1 MAETIRGLNIVIGSD
16 TVGLNKALGEVD
28 KSARSIQSELRQV
41 EKLLKFDPKNTELLS
56 QKQKLLADAVATT
69 KTRLDAL
76 KEAQSQVNDQFARGE
91 ISEGKYRAF
100 QREIAK
106 TEQELKKLE
115 DRARSAGV
123 NLEKLGK
130 TLSKTGSALTKG
142 VTLPLL
148 AAGAAVGKVSIDFE
162 TAFAGVRKTVD
173 ATEDQ
178 FAELERGIRLMAKEI
193 PVAATEIAGIAEA
206 AGQLGIETKSILSF
220 TRTMADLGVT
230 TNMSAQDAASALAR
244 LANITQMS
252 QGQFDRLGSA
262 IVALGNNLATTES
275 EIVDMALRVAGAGAQ
290 VGMTEAQ
297 ILAFAAALSSVG
309 IAADAGGSAI
319 SKVMVNIASEVAKG
333 GEKLNTFAS
342 VAGMTAEEFS
352 RAWREDAAAA
362 LAEFIEALG
371 HMSRSGQNV
380 FGVLEQLGMTETRV
394 RDAMLRAAGAG
405 DLLRRSIDLS
415 TRAWEENNAL
425 AREAEQRYTTAA
437 SKLQTLWNKVKDV
450 GLSLGEGL
458 VPALTDAV
466 DAVEPLINAISK
478 MAAGFAELDKG
489 TQRWILITAGIAA
502 GIGPGLTAVGKAIK
516 LYRRLSSWAA
526 RAAAGTTALGTA
538 SATATPLVSALGS
551 AVQFLLG
558 PWGLIIGAGAL
569 ALAIANVGDKSRD
582 ATNELRQAE
591 HQAKMAANAY
601 EGDLAPAMNEVAEAA
616 DGATEAVRRF
626 DEQIAAAQRQGLG
639 VGQRRA
645 KDAKGLADALA
656 AARKAA
662 EKPHTPG
669 GGKTW
674 LEQLQEHLHYLS
686 LDADIA
692 EGKLGLL
699 RGAVTG
705 SAADNELLTQELEY
719 QRERLAAH
727 ARVVDALT
735 EALDR
740 MRREQGENSREAKEL
755 TLQLLQAQ
763 KAYQDIQ
770 REIDE
775 TNKRLKESSKVTKT
789 AAEHYLGLYIQR
801 QVAAGAMIES
811 AVTEKLAN
819 LPGTV
824 RVAPTT
830 SMLPTAAPPPAQPPT
845 PPLASAPITIQETV
859 NIYGDASREDVEK
872 ALDDSASKLVTK
884 LRLAAP
890 GVTP

>member
-41 EKLLKFDPKNTELLS
+41 EKLLKFDPSNTELIS

-69 KTRLDAL
+69 KTRLDTL
-76 KEAQSQVNDQFARGE
+76 REAQAQVNDQFARGE

-106 TEQELKKLE
+106 TEQELKRLE
-115 DRARSAGV
+115 GRAKTAGV
-123 NLEKLGK
+123 SLEQIAKSTERAAQRFNALGN
-130 TLSKTGSALTKG
+130 TLLRTVAAP
-142 VTLPLL
+142 VL
-148 AAGAAVGKVSIDFE
+148 AAGAAAFKLGSDTAEALNKVEVAFGDASRTVSAWSKTTLDAYGLAGGTALDMAALFGDMATSMGFSQSKAAEMSTTLVGLAADLASFKNIGIDQAQTALKAIFTGE
-162 TAFAGVRKTVD
+162 TESLKNLGIVMTQANLQAYALGQGINKTVQEMTQAEQVSLRYSYVMD
-173 ATEDQ
+173 MTKNAQGD
-178 FAELERGIRLMAKEI
+178 FARTSDGAANSMRVFQESVKELGAEFGENLI
-193 PVAATEIAGIAEA
+193 PIITPLIKDVTEIIKK
-206 AGQLGIETKSILSF
+206 LG
-220 TRTMADLGVT
+220 DLDDGT
-230 TNMSAQDAASALAR
+230 QD
-244 LANITQMS
+244 NIIT
-252 QGQFDRLGSA
+252 LGKWA
-262 IVALGNNLATTES
+262 
-275 EIVDMALRVAGAGAQ
+275 
-290 VGMTEAQ
+290 VG
-297 ILAFAAALSSVG
+297 
-309 IAADAGGSAI
+309 
-319 SKVMVNIASEVAKG
+319 
-333 GEKLNTFAS
+333 AS
-342 VAGMTAEEFS
+342 VAVKGIGLLSSGVGALIRKYQQATT
-352 RAWREDAAAA
+352 WAAK
-362 LAEFIEALG
+362 
-371 HMSRSGQNV
+371 
-380 FGVLEQLGMTETRV
+380 
-394 RDAMLRAAGAG
+394 
-405 DLLRRSIDLS
+405 
-415 TRAWEENNAL
+415 
-425 AREAEQRYTTAA
+425 TAA
-437 SKLQTLWNKVKDV
+437 STATL
-450 GLSLGEGL
+450 GAS
-458 VPALTDAV
+458 
-466 DAVEPLINAISK
+466 
-478 MAAGFAELDKG
+478 AA
-489 TQRWILITAGIAA
+489 
-502 GIGPGLTAVGKAIK
+502 
-516 LYRRLSSWAA
+516 
-526 RAAAGTTALGTA
+526 TTATA
-538 SATATPLVSALGS
+538 MGLLAKATS
-551 AVQFLLG
+551 FLLG
-558 PWGLIIGAGAL
+558 PWGLLIAGGAAL
-569 ALAIANVGDKSRD
+569 VGVLASMGDKEYD
-582 ATNELRQAE
+582 ARLKTQDLQRE
-591 HQAKMAANAY
+591 AY
-601 EGDLAPAMNEVAEAA
+601 VLAGTLEGDLSPAIHHVAQAADEAAEAMQ
-616 DGATEAVRRF
+616 RF
-626 DEQIAAAQRQGLG
+626 DESTIRGPLAIGA
-639 VGQRRA
+639 RRA

-674 LEQLQEHLHYLS
+674 LEQLQEHLRYLS

-692 EGKLGLL
+692 ERKMDLL
-699 RGAVTG
+699 RGTVTG
-705 SAADNELLTQELEY
+705 STTDNEILTQELGY

-801 QVAAGAMIES
+801 QVAAGGLIEWE
-811 AVTEKLAN
+811 VTEKLAN

-824 RVAPTT
+824 RVPPTT

>member
-1 MAETIRGLNIVIGSD
+1 MAETIRGLNVVIGSD

-76 KEAQSQVNDQFARGE
+76 KEAQSQVNEQFQRGE

-106 TEQELKKLE
+106 TEQELKRLE
-115 DRARSAGV
+115 GRAKTAGV
-123 NLEKLGK
+123 SLEQIAKATERAAQRFNALGN
-130 TLSKTGSALTKG
+130 TLLRTVAA
-142 VTLPLL
+142 PLL
-148 AAGAAVGKVSIDFE
+148 ALGGAAYKMASDTEEAVNKVEVAFGDASRSVKAWAKTTLDSYGLAE
-162 TAFAGVRKTVD
+162 GTALD
-173 ATEDQ
+173 
-178 FAELERGIRLMAKEI
+178 
-193 PVAATEIAGIAEA
+193 
-206 AGQLGIETKSILSF
+206 
-220 TRTMADLGVT
+220 
-230 TNMSAQDAASALAR
+230 
-244 LANITQMS
+244 
-252 QGQFDRLGSA
+252 
-262 IVALGNNLATTES
+262 
-275 EIVDMALRVAGAGAQ
+275 
-290 VGMTEAQ
+290 
-297 ILAFAAALSSVG
+297 AAALFGDMATAMGFSQTKAAEMSTTLVG
-309 IAADAGGSAI
+309 LAADLASFKNIGIDQAQTALKAIFTGETESLKNLGIVMTQANLQAYALSKGINKTVQEMTQAEQVSLRYSYVMDMTRNAQGDFARTSDGAANSMRVFQESVKELSAEFGENLLPMI
-319 SKVMVNIASEVAKG
+319 TPVIKEVTNLVKTLGDLDEETQNNIITLGKWAIGVSVAVKG
-333 GEKLNTFAS
+333 IGLLSAS
-342 VAGMTAEEFS
+342 VSALVGKYKLATAWAS
-352 RAWREDAAAA
+352 
-362 LAEFIEALG
+362 
-371 HMSRSGQNV
+371 
-380 FGVLEQLGMTETRV
+380 
-394 RDAMLRAAGAG
+394 
-405 DLLRRSIDLS
+405 
-415 TRAWEENNAL
+415 
-425 AREAEQRYTTAA
+425 TTAA
-437 SKLQTLWNKVKDV
+437 STAA
-450 GLSLGEGL
+450 LGSSAG
-458 VPALTDAV
+458 
-466 DAVEPLINAISK
+466 
-478 MAAGFAELDKG
+478 AAA
-489 TQRWILITAGIAA
+489 
-502 GIGPGLTAVGKAIK
+502 TAVGLLAKAT
-516 LYRRLSSWAA
+516 S
-526 RAAAGTTALGTA
+526 
-538 SATATPLVSALGS
+538 
-551 AVQFLLG
+551 FLLG

-601 EGDLAPAMNEVAEAA
+601 EGDLAPAMNEVAQAA

-656 AARKAA
+656 AAKKAS
-662 EKPHTPG
+662 ESPPSTG
-669 GGKTW
+669 TGKTW
-674 LEQLQEHLHYLS
+674 LELVQERLRAFT

-705 SAADNELLTQELEY
+705 SVADNELLTQELEY

-727 ARVVDALT
+727 ARIVDALT

-763 KAYQDIQ
+763 KAYQDVQ

-789 AAEHYLGLYIQR
+789 AAEYYLGLYIQR

-824 RVAPTT
+824 RVPPTT

-859 NIYGDASREDVEK
+859 NIYGDASKEDVEK

>member
-41 EKLLKFDPKNTELLS
+41 EKLLKFDPSNTELIS

-100 QREIAK
+100 QREITK

-206 AGQLGIETKSILSF
+206 AGQLGIETKSVLSF

-333 GEKLNTFAS
+333 GEKLNAFAS

-362 LAEFIEALG
+362 LAEFIEGLG
-371 HMSRSGQNV
+371 RMSRSGQNV

-437 SKLQTLWNKVKDV
+437 SKLETLWNKVKDA
-450 GLSLGEGL
+450 GLSLGQGL

-466 DAVEPLINAISK
+466 DAVEPLINVISK
-478 MAAGFAELDKG
+478 AAAGFAELDKS

-502 GIGPGLTAVGKAIK
+502 GIGPGLTAVGKATD

-558 PWGLIIGAGAL
+558 PWGLLIAGGAAL
-569 ALAIANVGDKSRD
+569 VGVLASMGDKEYD
-582 ATNELRQAE
+582 ARLKTQDLQRE
-591 HQAKMAANAY
+591 AY
-601 EGDLAPAMNEVAEAA
+601 VLAGTLEGDLSPAIHHVAQAADEAAEAMQ
-616 DGATEAVRRF
+616 RF
-626 DEQIAAAQRQGLG
+626 DESTIRGPLAIGA
-639 VGQRRA
+639 RRA

-656 AARKAA
+656 AAR
-662 EKPHTPG
+662 EVVGKPAPPTG

-674 LEQLQEHLHYLS
+674 LEQLQEHLRYLS

-699 RGAVTG
+699 RGTVTG
-705 SAADNELLTQELEY
+705 STTDNEILTQELGY

-801 QVAAGAMIES
+801 QVAAGGLIES
-811 AVTEKLAN
+811 EVTEKLAN

-872 ALDDSASKLVTK
+872 ALDDSTGKFVSK
-884 LRLAAP
+884 LRLVMP